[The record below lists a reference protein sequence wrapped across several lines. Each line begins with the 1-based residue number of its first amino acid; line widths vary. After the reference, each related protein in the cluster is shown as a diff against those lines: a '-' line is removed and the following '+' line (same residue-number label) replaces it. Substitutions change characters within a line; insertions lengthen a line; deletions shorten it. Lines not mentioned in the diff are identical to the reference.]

1 MSIGVGCVAL
11 LLSSCSNPQVAPRVS
26 PGTIRSIKVGMTE
39 QQVTTILGQPLRTRP
54 WGQGSVIYDYAI
66 PGLVLSSP
74 SLWISF
80 MHGSVETVHAK
91 RHPLVADDYAIFEA
105 RADRPTFESPDFRST
120 FRSNAY
126 AADQDAQ
133 KIPRCPVFR
142 VSAPTV
148 IAFFDYQGG
157 RKIPESDDALDDFQF
172 SWQGVRSLVEPAAI
186 RLHECYQRSFEVEVR
201 GRRHRVDATG
211 IGYYLVAPG
220 KDPRIERGVATDDDL
235 IDIMKD
241 YFGPQV
247 VDKAR
252 AKPR

>member
-1 MSIGVGCVAL
+1 
-11 LLSSCSNPQVAPRVS
+11 
-26 PGTIRSIKVGMTE
+26 MTE

-172 SWQGVRSLVEPAAI
+172 SWQGVRSLVDPAAI
-186 RLHECYQRSFEVEVR
+186 RLHECYQRRSRWRYE
-201 GRRHRVDATG
+201 VDATVLTQQESG
-211 IGYYLVAPG
+211 ITSLLRA
-220 KDPRIERGVATDDDL
+220 RIHELNAALPPTT
-235 IDIMKD
+235 I
-241 YFGPQV
+241 
-247 VDKAR
+247 
-252 AKPR
+252 